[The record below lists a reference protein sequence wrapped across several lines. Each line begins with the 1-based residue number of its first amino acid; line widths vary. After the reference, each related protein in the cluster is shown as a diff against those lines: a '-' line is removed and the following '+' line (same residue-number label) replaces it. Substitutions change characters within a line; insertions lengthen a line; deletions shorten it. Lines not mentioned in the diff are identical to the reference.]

1 MLGSGGDLQT
11 GLPRQTV
18 MAGEARYHD
27 PLRLLAVIEAPPDRI
42 VEIIRR
48 HHVLQHLFDNGWVNL
63 VSLDPQT
70 GTFHRY
76 LPGFAWERLAVE
88 PGRER
93 RDRIRK

>member
-1 MLGSGGDLQT
+1 
-11 GLPRQTV
+11 TV

-63 VSLDPQT
+63 VALDPRT
-70 GTFHRY
+70 GSFLRY
-76 LPGFAWERLAVE
+76 REGGSWEPSGA
-88 PGRER
+88 GAAC
-93 RDRIRK
+93 

>member
-1 MLGSGGDLQT
+1 
-11 GLPRQTV
+11 
-18 MAGEARYHD
+18 
-27 PLRLLAVIEAPPDRI
+27 LRLLAVIEAPPDRI